1 MLDCGVR
8 EHDHPKMDLIE
19 RIARQFDENS
29 RASHDALEML
39 AAPIAGAVE
48 VITHCLLDNG
58 RIITCGKDD
67 SAPIARRIAAKLVHG
82 FELERPP
89 LAAVAL
95 DNVGMAP
102 SAATNDHAETLA
114 RQIRAI
120 GQPGDVLLAI
130 FAGDTDTPSIVE
142 AVSAAHER
150 EMHVVA
156 LTGPADGGI
165 GQLLAATDIH
175 ICVSAE
181 RAARIH
187 ELHVLIAHCLC
198 DGIDC
203 LLLGVQD

>member
-1 MLDCGVR
+1 
-8 EHDHPKMDLIE
+8 MDLIE
-19 RIARQFDENS
+19 RIASQFDENS
-29 RASHDALEML
+29 RVSHEALEML
-39 AAPIAGAVE
+39 AAPIAGAIE
-48 VITHCLLDNG
+48 VMTNCLLDNG
-58 RIITCGKDD
+58 RIIACGKDD
-67 SAPIARRIAAKLVHG
+67 SVPLARRFAAKLVHG

-89 LAAVAL
+89 LAALAL
-95 DNVGMAP
+95 DTIGIAP
-102 SAATNDHAETLA
+102 GAGTTDHVETLS
-114 RQIRAI
+114 RQIRSI

-142 AVSAAHER
+142 AVSAAHGR

-165 GQLLAATDIH
+165 GELLAATDIH
-175 ICVSAE
+175 ICVSAQ

-203 LLLGVQD
+203 LLLGVED